1 MVFLG
6 TGSSAFVPF
15 GVKPAAFFG
24 FGPLGLPP
32 EFLGFGFGGN
42 GSVGPVLGGCVFLG
56 SVPGG
61 CDPSPGSS
69 IKSPGCSSKFS
80 VCGSTLRP

>member
-6 TGSSAFVPF
+6 TGSSGFVPF
-15 GVKPAAFFG
+15 GVTPAALFG
-24 FGPLGLPP
+24 FGLLGLPP

-42 GSVGPVLGGCVFLG
+42 GPIGSLLDGCVFLG
-56 SVPGG
+56 SVPSG

-69 IKSPGCSSKFS
+69 IKSPGCSSKLS
-80 VCGSTLRP
+80 VCGGTFRP

>member
-6 TGSSAFVPF
+6 TGSFGFAPF
-15 GVKPAAFFG
+15 GAEPAAFFG
-24 FGPLGLPP
+24 VGPLGLPP
-32 EFLGFGFGGN
+32 EFLGFGFGFGGN
-42 GSVGPVLGGCVFLG
+42 GSLGSVPGDCEFLGSVPGGCEFLG

-69 IKSPGCSSKFS
+69 IRSPG
-80 VCGSTLRP
+80 

>member
-6 TGSSAFVPF
+6 TGLFGFVPF
-15 GVKPAAFFG
+15 GAEPAAFFG

-32 EFLGFGFGGN
+32 EFLGFGGN
-42 GSVGPVLGGCVFLG
+42 GSLGSVLGGCEFLGFVPDGCEFLG
-56 SVPGG
+56 SVLGG

-69 IKSPGCSSKFS
+69 IRSPG
-80 VCGSTLRP
+80 